1 MAAPDLVN
9 LCRCPDRVI
18 QGVVRSGRFIGC
30 TESGQSGANQGIPG
44 FACNPD
50 LDHALSCSPTPLP
63 RHSPAP
69 LLAPVDAY
77 PDPRRRP
84 IRKAIMFDRRR
95 LLLSLLALPLPLAT
109 AAAQALVG

>member
-50 LDHALSCSPTPLP
+50 LDHADRGAKPVQDVQMAT
-63 RHSPAP
+63 
-69 LLAPVDAY
+69 LAVKNGGGSVC
-77 PDPRRRP
+77 RQ
-84 IRKAIMFDRRR
+84 DR
-95 LLLSLLALPLPLAT
+95 
-109 AAAQALVG
+109 